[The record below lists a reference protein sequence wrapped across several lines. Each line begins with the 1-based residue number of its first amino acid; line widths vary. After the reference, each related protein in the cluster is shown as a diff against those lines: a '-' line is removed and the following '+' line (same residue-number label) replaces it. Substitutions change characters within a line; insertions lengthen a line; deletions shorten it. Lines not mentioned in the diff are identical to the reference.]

1 MRIRRKGWMAIAAAA
16 VSALVWLHPGNPR
29 GDRVL
34 SNRQS
39 PRQRE
44 LRG

>member
-29 GDRVL
+29 GDRVP